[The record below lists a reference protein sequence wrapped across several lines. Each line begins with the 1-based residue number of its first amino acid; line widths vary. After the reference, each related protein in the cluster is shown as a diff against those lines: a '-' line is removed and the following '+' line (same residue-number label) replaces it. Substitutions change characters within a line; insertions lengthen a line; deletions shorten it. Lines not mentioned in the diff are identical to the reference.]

1 MSVSSPIATETVA
14 EPRPPSRFG
23 AVADTALRVIGG
35 FLAVV
40 AALLTAFLELM
51 LAPLRVGGHL
61 IGVAVVAAVLGNIA
75 LGWFA
80 HATVGRK
87 WAIALPAV
95 AWLGLMVV
103 ASGRTSEGDLLLV
116 GPQGGALVDRNSWV
130 GFTMIFVG
138 SIAYA
143 AVAFRLILAVPPRS
157 MIEASPKSL

>member
-1 MSVSSPIATETVA
+1 MSVASPTAAETVT

-23 AVADTALRVIGG
+23 AVADTVLRVAGG

-40 AALLTAFLELM
+40 AAVLTAVLELM
-51 LAPLRVGGHL
+51 LAPLRVGGYL
-61 IGVAVVAAVLGNIA
+61 IGAAVIAAVLGNIA

-95 AWLGLMVV
+95 AWLALMVV

-116 GPQGGALVDRNSWV
+116 GPQGSALVDGNSWV
-130 GFTMIFVG
+130 GFTMIFAG

-143 AVAFRLILAVPPRS
+143 AVAFRLMLATPRPP
-157 MIEASPKSL
+157 SPRRLP